1 MANITSNRLTVLGQK
16 NSLDDF
22 LICNKK
28 ENFFSRNKQFSEI
41 IDNSRIFL
49 DDFDSRHAPPF
60 QTMKEVG
67 KKFPGLIFALSFNGE
82 QAISGR
88 ILIRNGEWVDK
99 ESYLIDHLKS
109 VNSFEEMT
117 TSPMK
122 EYTTHHEWVLGLKNE
137 L

>member
-1 MANITSNRLTVLGQK
+1 MANITTNRLTIIGSK
-16 NSLDDF
+16 NSLNHF
-22 LICNKK
+22 ISCNKK
-28 ENFFSRNKQFSEI
+28 ENFFSRNIQFSEI

-49 DDFDSRHAPPF
+49 DNFDSRHAPPF

-67 KKFPGLIFALSFNGE
+67 REFPKLIFALSFNGE

-99 ESYLIDHLKS
+99 ESYLIDHWDG
-109 VNSFEEMT
+109 VDSFEEMT

-122 EYTTHHEWVLGLKNE
+122 EYSTHHEWVLGLK
-137 L
+137 